1 MPANDNPFPRSG
13 NNFTTILCL
22 DDIKDPDALLEA
34 LELEMVFF
42 EFELPQ
48 TMQKRT
54 DTVDSGLSASA
65 EAVEEAG

>member
-34 LELEMVFF
+34 LELDMVFF
-42 EFELPQ
+42 EFELPP
-48 TMQKRT
+48 TTQKRT
-54 DTVDSGLSASA
+54 DTVEIVVTVTESNEQTG
-65 EAVEEAG
+65 

>member
-34 LELEMVFF
+34 LELDMVFF
-42 EFELPQ
+42 EFELPP
-48 TMQKRT
+48 TTQKRT

-65 EAVEEAG
+65 ETAEEAG